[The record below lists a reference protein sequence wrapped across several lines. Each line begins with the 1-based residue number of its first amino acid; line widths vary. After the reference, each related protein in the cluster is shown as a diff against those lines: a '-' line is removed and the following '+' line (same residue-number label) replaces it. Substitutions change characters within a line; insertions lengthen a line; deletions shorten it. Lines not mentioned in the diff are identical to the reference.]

1 MSSNGEI
8 RCIPFD
14 LQLKTKADETAI
26 LLARFRRMCGR
37 FHPAVLAMY
46 KAIRRRMLTDED
58 AGALASG
65 FFTFLRALAPATIP
79 DTQVFQHSRTGF
91 YLLLRHSAV
100 KERTGS
106 ERFVS
111 VSLECPLT
119 HKRLEVRVCW
129 WSQSRVDILLLVGL
143 IKSVRHQA

>member
-1 MSSNGEI
+1 
-8 RCIPFD
+8 
-14 LQLKTKADETAI
+14 
-26 LLARFRRMCGR
+26 
-37 FHPAVLAMY
+37 
-46 KAIRRRMLTDED
+46 
-58 AGALASG
+58 
-65 FFTFLRALAPATIP
+65 
-79 DTQVFQHSRTGF
+79 VFQHSRTGF

-100 KERTGS
+100 KERTDS

-143 IKSVRHQA
+143 IKICQAPSLINMLGLLYSHPVSIYVQDPVSVVPKNASRVATDPEPMDEDDRR